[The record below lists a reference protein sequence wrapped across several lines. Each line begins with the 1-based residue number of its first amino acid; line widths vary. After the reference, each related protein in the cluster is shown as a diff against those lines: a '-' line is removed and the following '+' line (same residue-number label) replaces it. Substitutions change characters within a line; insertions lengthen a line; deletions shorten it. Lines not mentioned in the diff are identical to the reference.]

1 MQYTKSHAIIER
13 KGERPCCR
21 HEDYMLLNKQ
31 ALVIMNPSAG
41 QKSANRYLIDIIAF
55 LNTHGYI
62 TTVLTTT
69 KAVGGDALAMT
80 YGQGY
85 DLIICIGGDGTLHQ
99 VISGVISGGLQAP
112 IAYIPAGTTNDFAR
126 SLDIPTDPMR
136 AVQNAVLG
144 SPRALDIGLFN
155 QEKFTYVA
163 SCGAFT
169 SSSYSASRS
178 LKNAIGH
185 LAYILESIRALPD
198 IRPIH
203 LTVETENAVYEDDY
217 IFAAVCNTTSLGGI
231 LRLKEEQVDL
241 CDGKLECLL
250 IRSPKNMIEFTQ
262 IIRSL
267 QTMEYNAPLMHFFR
281 TSHAVF
287 HTPPTLDWS
296 LDGEHTTSSKEVS
309 IGVISHA
316 IRLML
321 PKKAKHP
328 SQKLAG
334 RIDSTLSNKLSN
346 REK

>member
-1 MQYTKSHAIIER
+1 MH
-13 KGERPCCR
+13 
-21 HEDYMLLNKQ
+21 LNKQ